1 MRLLSPKIHGV
12 FDYLASIVFAVA
24 PVLFMPDAVQAAAI
38 ACYAVAVTLLIVSL
52 FTRYPLGAVRLIPF
66 TIHGAIEFVVAP
78 LLIAFPWIAGFSH
91 LHDAR
96 LFFILAGVL
105 LFALWLITDYRAA
118 DREVD
123 AVVAPHPE
131 VARSSAR

>member
-1 MRLLSPKIHGV
+1 MSSQTDAAQRVVRSV
-12 FDYLASIVFAVA
+12 ASFRD
-24 PVLFMPDAVQAAAI
+24 VL
-38 ACYAVAVTLLIVSL
+38 
-52 FTRYPLGAVRLIPF
+52 
-66 TIHGAIEFVVAP
+66 
-78 LLIAFPWIAGFSH
+78 
-91 LHDAR
+91 
-96 LFFILAGVL
+96 LAGVL